1 MHKLLLGFASVVCLI
16 CSPAMAGDERAT
28 IGLLAAE
35 PQWLDEASVVAAA
48 LQHHDGM
55 RVLPVL
61 GVGAIQGLSDL
72 ALLDSIDAAILPL
85 DVLTYARAQG
95 LAPARAGSISYLA
108 RLQPLTWVL
117 LARKDYRV
125 VADLAGMRLAT
136 GPTGSAG
143 FVAGELLFNAANL
156 NFSRVP
162 LDGEHALAALRDGK
176 ADAALVPLEVAAAS
190 TIPTNNI
197 HVLELQVPSALAS
210 TYVPAIMS
218 ANNLPHFLAGTN
230 TRQSIAA
237 PLAIM
242 VFDWPKSSTRSAK
255 TKRFAKSLFEAPGM
269 DALNTNL
276 AATIPGWKRHA
287 SADAALAASSI
298 QAATPQPA
306 GAAP

>member
-1 MHKLLLGFASVVCLI
+1 MHKLLLGLASVFCLY
-16 CSPAMAGDERAT
+16 CSTALAAEERAT

-35 PQWLDEASVVAAA
+35 PQWLDEASVVASA
-48 LQHHDGM
+48 LQHHNGM

-61 GVGAIQGLSDL
+61 GLGAIQGLSDL
-72 ALLDSIDAAILPL
+72 STLDSIDAAILPL

-95 LAPARAGSISYLA
+95 LAPARSGGISYLA
-108 RLQPLTWVL
+108 RLQPVTWVL
-117 LARKDYRV
+117 LARKDYRT
-125 VADLAGMRLAT
+125 VADLSGTRLAT

-156 NFSRVP
+156 SFSRVP
-162 LDGEHALAALRDGK
+162 LDGERALDALRDGK
-176 ADAALVPLEVAAAS
+176 ADAALVPLDVAAAS
-190 TIPTNNI
+190 TLSATDI
-197 HVLELQVPSALAS
+197 HVLEVAVPPTLAS
-210 TYVPAIMS
+210 TYIPAIMS
-218 ANNLPHFLAGTN
+218 AANLPHFLVGTS

-242 VFDWPKSSTRSAK
+242 VFDWPKSSARSSR
-255 TKRFAKSLFEAPGM
+255 TKRFAKSLFEAPGLE
-269 DALNTNL
+269 ALNTNL

-287 SADAALAASSI
+287 SADAALAASSL